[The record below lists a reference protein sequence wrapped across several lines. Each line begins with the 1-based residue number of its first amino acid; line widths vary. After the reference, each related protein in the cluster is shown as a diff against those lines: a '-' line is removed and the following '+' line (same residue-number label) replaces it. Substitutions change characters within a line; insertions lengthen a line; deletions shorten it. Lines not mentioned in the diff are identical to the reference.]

1 MMNLSS
7 LYKLSQVCFLLMGIL
22 ILSNAIDAI
31 VYGIHLIPLG
41 VSSGVVLI
49 LFFLARSIRGF
60 ALKLERI
67 QEVLRE
73 AAKGN
78 FEGRITN
85 IALGDITGEI
95 AWSANNLLD
104 QLETFIREIKGTVSK
119 ASQHHYYR
127 TFFTQGMSSSFV
139 YAGKQMNE
147 SLKAMETNH
156 RKTLQD
162 GLNLELSKINQN
174 NEQLRFLQRSF
185 LENATKIASI
195 ATQVQES
202 ATMSEQRLEETSEVK
217 TELDTLNT
225 LMANNADAISNLSQR
240 ANDINI
246 IVDLINEIS
255 EQTNLLALNAA
266 IEAARAGEHGR
277 GFAVVAEEVRKLAER
292 TQKATGEIK
301 ITVQVLQQESN
312 SIDESALS
320 MQTVL
325 TRFNEVMDRFSHSMS
340 MLSQSTTSVN
350 HNLTMIEDRIF
361 VNLAMIDHILFKTNA
376 YSSIQMGKK
385 VSEFSDHHTCRLGKW
400 YKDQGKQKFS
410 TTPNYALMDKPHA
423 IVHTNVL
430 DAIKCL
436 DSTEGCI
443 TNRDKILEDFQAME
457 HASSELFQLMESMV
471 LQKYK

>member
-7 LYKLSQVCFLLMGIL
+7 LYKLSQVCFLLIALL
-22 ILSNAIDAI
+22 ILSNAVDAI

-41 VSSGVVLI
+41 VSSVSVLI
-49 LFFLARSIRGF
+49 LFFLARTILGF
-60 ALKLERI
+60 AIKLERI
-67 QEVLRE
+67 QAVLQE

-78 FEGRITN
+78 FEGRITS
-85 IALGDITGEI
+85 IALGDVTGEI

-104 QLETFIREIKGTVSK
+104 QLETFIREIKGTIGK
-119 ASQHHYYR
+119 ASEHRYYR
-127 TFFTQGMSSSFV
+127 TIFTQGMSSSFV

-156 RKTLQD
+156 RKTLHD

-174 NEQLRFLQRSF
+174 NEQLRFLQHSF

-195 ATQVQES
+195 ATEVQES
-202 ATMSEQRLEETSEVK
+202 ATMSQQRLEETGEVK
-217 TELDTLNT
+217 TELGTLNT
-225 LMANNADAISNLSQR
+225 LMANNTEAISNLSQR

-301 ITVQVLQQESN
+301 ITVQVLQQETN

-325 TRFNEVMDRFSHSMS
+325 TRFNDVMERFSHSMS
-340 MLSQSTTSVN
+340 TLSQSTTSVN
-350 HNLTMIEDRIF
+350 KNLSTIEDRIF

-436 DSTEGCI
+436 DSNEGCI
-443 TNRDKILEDFQAME
+443 TNRDKILQDFQAME
-457 HASSELFQLMESMV
+457 RASSELFQLMESMV
-471 LQKYK
+471 VQKYK

>member
-7 LYKLSQVCFLLMGIL
+7 LYKLSQLCLLLMGIL
-22 ILSNAIDAI
+22 LLSNGVDAL
-31 VYGIHLIPLG
+31 VYGIHLVPLIA
-41 VSSGVVLI
+41 SCVVCVL
-49 LFFLARSIRGF
+49 LFFLYRAILAF
-60 ALKLERI
+60 ASRLERI
-67 QEVLRE
+67 KEVLLE
-73 AAKGN
+73 ASKGN
-78 FEGRITN
+78 FEGRITH
-85 IALGDITGEI
+85 IALGDITSDI
-95 AWSANNLLD
+95 AWSTNNLLD
-104 QLETFIREIKGTVSK
+104 QLETFVREMKGAIGK
-119 ASQHHYYR
+119 ASEHRYYR
-127 TFFTQGMSSSFV
+127 TIFTQGMSSSFV

-147 SLKAMETNH
+147 SLKAMEANH
-156 RKTLQD
+156 RKTLHD

-174 NEQLRFLQRSF
+174 NEQLRFLQHSF

-195 ATQVQES
+195 ATEVQES

-217 TELDTLNT
+217 SELGTLNT
-225 LMANNADAISNLSQR
+225 LMASNTDAISNLSQR

-350 HNLTMIEDRIF
+350 QNLTMIEDRIF

-400 YKDQGKQKFS
+400 YKEQGKQKFS

-436 DSTEGCI
+436 DSNEGCI

-457 HASSELFQLMESMV
+457 RASSELFGLMESMV
-471 LQKYK
+471 IQKYK